1 MDHYYMRKCRLNRQA
16 MFDCLTTLQIGL
28 GLAIIGPW
36 VLIILYDVLLY
47 LWRTF
52 TYEIPV
58 VGGRARG
65 RARPRTLTLTERAMG
80 DPRALGLIG
89 QTTERSS
96 D

>member
-1 MDHYYMRKCRLNRQA
+1 M
-16 MFDCLTTLQIGL
+16 TQIGL

-36 VLIILYDVLLY
+36 VLIILYDLILY

-65 RARPRTLTLTERAMG
+65 RARPRAPTLTEKAMG
-80 DPRALGLIG
+80 DPRALGLMQ
-89 QTTERSS
+89 QTTGGSS